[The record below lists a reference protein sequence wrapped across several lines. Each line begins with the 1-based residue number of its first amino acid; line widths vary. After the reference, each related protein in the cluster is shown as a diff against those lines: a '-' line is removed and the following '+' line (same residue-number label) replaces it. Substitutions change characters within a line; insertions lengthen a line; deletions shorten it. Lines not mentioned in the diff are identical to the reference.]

1 MDLPPGEPTVLEL
14 GTTRAVDPAEAE
26 AWLRDPQRLSV
37 AGCCDAV
44 YLRKTTRG
52 GSCGKSWKVLLEP
65 DEVWA
70 VGPQDAPQKQDLHR
84 WKLRVLESSPPGQDE
99 ELVPADT
106 ALPKRGL
113 AILSSSPWAKAG
125 AGEGAPPAS
134 PGPPASSS
142 HGWEPGTTEPGSSG
156 PSGGSLAAVGASA
169 LGELARFQPFGRG
182 PQN

>member
-1 MDLPPGEPTVLEL
+1 MPSTSGRRRGV
-14 GTTRAVDPAEAE
+14 GPAES
-26 AWLRDPQRLSV
+26 P
-37 AGCCDAV
+37 
-44 YLRKTTRG
+44 
-52 GSCGKSWKVLLEP
+52 GKSWKVLLEP

-125 AGEGAPPAS
+125 AGEGPPPAS
-134 PGPPASSS
+134 PGRPASSS

>member
-1 MDLPPGEPTVLEL
+1 M
-14 GTTRAVDPAEAE
+14 
-26 AWLRDPQRLSV
+26 
-37 AGCCDAV
+37 
-44 YLRKTTRG
+44 
-52 GSCGKSWKVLLEP
+52 SWKVLLEP

-70 VGPQDAPQKQDLHR
+70 VGLQDAPRKQDLHR
-84 WKLRVLESSPPGQDE
+84 RKLRVLESSPAGQDE

-106 ALPKRGL
+106 ALLKRGL

-125 AGEGAPPAS
+125 AGEGPPLPPPRIARAPGLLLPR
-134 PGPPASSS
+134 
-142 HGWEPGTTEPGSSG
+142 WDPGTPEPGSSG